1 MTVVGISFLTYC
13 FAGRN
18 IVFFTAVL
26 PFDNPGRTLAGYVFA
41 VAALSGADLR
51 RWAGNQRF
59 NAFAAFA
66 VSRVIWTSSV
76 NFL

>member
-13 FAGRN
+13 FARGG
-18 IVFFTAVL
+18 IIFLTAVL
-26 PFDNPGRTLAGYVFA
+26 PFDDPGRTFAGYVFA
-41 VAALSGADLR
+41 LAAFSGADLR

-59 NAFAAFA
+59 DAFAAFA
-66 VSRVIWTSSV
+66 VSRVIWTGSV